1 MSYEEDLKKM
11 YEHLEKLK
19 KLAYVYH
26 VLNFDLETKCP
37 VKNMDCASDSL
48 NVISSQIFDLTHEKE
63 YIDLVVS
70 LHEKRDEAKD
80 VYEKTLIDNLYKS
93 YIREKNVSKELDDLA
108 SKVYSNSYIDW
119 LNAKKNKDYSLFEP
133 SLEKV
138 KEIQQKLIDTRED
151 KKDNYYDTAFSDYE
165 RGLTSKDL
173 DKLFGELRDGIVNLL
188 NRIKKSKHKIRTDFM
203 SREVPIE
210 KQEQFSN
217 YILETMGFDFS
228 RGCIATTEHPFTDTL
243 SKDDTRV
250 TTHYYLNQFV
260 SNIFTIA
267 HEGGHALFGQNQD
280 DEDFNHYIDDSMTL
294 GMHESVSR
302 FYENILGRSKAF
314 IHLIYPKFKE
324 IFGDIFFDVSE
335 EELYEA
341 VNEVKPSLIRTEADE
356 LTYSLH
362 IIIRYEIEK
371 DIINNKVDL
380 KDIKALWNKK
390 YEEYLGV
397 TPTNDSEGILQDV
410 HWSSG
415 FGYFPTYALG
425 NIYNAMYYNSMKE
438 KLDVDK
444 LIRENKMDVILKY
457 MTENVFK
464 DANKLDSKTWIKK
477 ITNKDIDSSY
487 FLKYLED
494 KYVELYRLEK

>member
-37 VKNMDCASDSL
+37 VKNMNCASDSL

-70 LHEKRDEAKD
+70 LHSKRDEAKD

>member
-37 VKNMDCASDSL
+37 VKNMNCASDSL

-217 YILETMGFDFS
+217 YILETIGFDFS

>member
-37 VKNMDCASDSL
+37 VKNMNCASDSL

-217 YILETMGFDFS
+217 YILETIGFDFS

-397 TPTNDSEGILQDV
+397 TPANDSEGILQDV

>member
-37 VKNMDCASDSL
+37 VKNMNCASDSL
-48 NVISSQIFDLTHEKE
+48 NVISSQIFDLTNEKE

-70 LHEKRDEAKD
+70 LHAKRDEAKD

-302 FYENILGRSKAF
+302 LYENILGRSKAF

>member
-37 VKNMDCASDSL
+37 VKNMNCASDSL

>member
-37 VKNMDCASDSL
+37 VKNMNCASDSL

-70 LHEKRDEAKD
+70 LHAKRDEAKD

-356 LTYSLH
+356 LTYSLN

>member
-37 VKNMDCASDSL
+37 VKNMNCASDSL

-70 LHEKRDEAKD
+70 LNAKRDEAKD
-80 VYEKTLIDNLYKS
+80 GYEKTLIDNLYKS

>member
-1 MSYEEDLKKM
+1 MSYKEDLKKM

-37 VKNMDCASDSL
+37 VKNMNCASDSL

-70 LHEKRDEAKD
+70 LHAKRDEAKD

-217 YILETMGFDFS
+217 YILETIGFDFS
-228 RGCIATTEHPFTDTL
+228 RGCIAT
-243 SKDDTRV
+243 
-250 TTHYYLNQFV
+250 
-260 SNIFTIA
+260 
-267 HEGGHALFGQNQD
+267 
-280 DEDFNHYIDDSMTL
+280 
-294 GMHESVSR
+294 
-302 FYENILGRSKAF
+302 
-314 IHLIYPKFKE
+314 
-324 IFGDIFFDVSE
+324 
-335 EELYEA
+335 
-341 VNEVKPSLIRTEADE
+341 
-356 LTYSLH
+356 
-362 IIIRYEIEK
+362 
-371 DIINNKVDL
+371 
-380 KDIKALWNKK
+380 
-390 YEEYLGV
+390 
-397 TPTNDSEGILQDV
+397 
-410 HWSSG
+410 
-415 FGYFPTYALG
+415 
-425 NIYNAMYYNSMKE
+425 
-438 KLDVDK
+438 
-444 LIRENKMDVILKY
+444 
-457 MTENVFK
+457 
-464 DANKLDSKTWIKK
+464 
-477 ITNKDIDSSY
+477 
-487 FLKYLED
+487 
-494 KYVELYRLEK
+494 

>member
-37 VKNMDCASDSL
+37 VKNMNCASDSL

-80 VYEKTLIDNLYKS
+80 VYEKNLIDNLYKS

>member
-37 VKNMDCASDSL
+37 VKNMNCASDSL

-217 YILETMGFDFS
+217 YILETIGFDFS

-397 TPTNDSEGILQDV
+397 TPTDDSEGILQDV

>member
-1 MSYEEDLKKM
+1 
-11 YEHLEKLK
+11 
-19 KLAYVYH
+19 
-26 VLNFDLETKCP
+26 
-37 VKNMDCASDSL
+37 
-48 NVISSQIFDLTHEKE
+48 
-63 YIDLVVS
+63 
-70 LHEKRDEAKD
+70 
-80 VYEKTLIDNLYKS
+80 
-93 YIREKNVSKELDDLA
+93 
-108 SKVYSNSYIDW
+108 
-119 LNAKKNKDYSLFEP
+119 
-133 SLEKV
+133 
-138 KEIQQKLIDTRED
+138 
-151 KKDNYYDTAFSDYE
+151 
-165 RGLTSKDL
+165 
-173 DKLFGELRDGIVNLL
+173 
-188 NRIKKSKHKIRTDFM
+188 
-203 SREVPIE
+203 
-210 KQEQFSN
+210 
-217 YILETMGFDFS
+217 
-228 RGCIATTEHPFTDTL
+228 
-243 SKDDTRV
+243 
-250 TTHYYLNQFV
+250 
-260 SNIFTIA
+260 
-267 HEGGHALFGQNQD
+267 
-280 DEDFNHYIDDSMTL
+280 
-294 GMHESVSR
+294 MHESVSR

>member
-1 MSYEEDLKKM
+1 
-11 YEHLEKLK
+11 
-19 KLAYVYH
+19 
-26 VLNFDLETKCP
+26 
-37 VKNMDCASDSL
+37 
-48 NVISSQIFDLTHEKE
+48 
-63 YIDLVVS
+63 
-70 LHEKRDEAKD
+70 
-80 VYEKTLIDNLYKS
+80 
-93 YIREKNVSKELDDLA
+93 
-108 SKVYSNSYIDW
+108 
-119 LNAKKNKDYSLFEP
+119 
-133 SLEKV
+133 
-138 KEIQQKLIDTRED
+138 
-151 KKDNYYDTAFSDYE
+151 
-165 RGLTSKDL
+165 
-173 DKLFGELRDGIVNLL
+173 
-188 NRIKKSKHKIRTDFM
+188 
-203 SREVPIE
+203 
-210 KQEQFSN
+210 
-217 YILETMGFDFS
+217 MGFDFS

>member
-37 VKNMDCASDSL
+37 VKNMNCASDSL

-217 YILETMGFDFS
+217 YILETIGFDFS

-464 DANKLDSKTWIKK
+464 DANKLDSKT
-477 ITNKDIDSSY
+477 
-487 FLKYLED
+487 
-494 KYVELYRLEK
+494 

>member
-37 VKNMDCASDSL
+37 VKNMNCASDSL

-314 IHLIYPKFKE
+314 IHLIHPKFKE

>member
-19 KLAYVYH
+19 KLTYVYH

-37 VKNMDCASDSL
+37 VKNMNCASDSL

-119 LNAKKNKDYSLFEP
+119 LKAKKNKDYSLFEP

-302 FYENILGRSKAF
+302 FYENILGRSKDF

-438 KLDVDK
+438 KLNVDK

>member
-37 VKNMDCASDSL
+37 VKNMNCASDSL

-173 DKLFGELRDGIVNLL
+173 DRLFGELRDGIVNLL

>member
-37 VKNMDCASDSL
+37 VKNMNCASDSL
-48 NVISSQIFDLTHEKE
+48 NVISSQIFDLTNEKE

-70 LHEKRDEAKD
+70 LHAKRDEAKD

>member
-1 MSYEEDLKKM
+1 
-11 YEHLEKLK
+11 
-19 KLAYVYH
+19 
-26 VLNFDLETKCP
+26 
-37 VKNMDCASDSL
+37 
-48 NVISSQIFDLTHEKE
+48 
-63 YIDLVVS
+63 
-70 LHEKRDEAKD
+70 
-80 VYEKTLIDNLYKS
+80 
-93 YIREKNVSKELDDLA
+93 
-108 SKVYSNSYIDW
+108 
-119 LNAKKNKDYSLFEP
+119 
-133 SLEKV
+133 
-138 KEIQQKLIDTRED
+138 
-151 KKDNYYDTAFSDYE
+151 
-165 RGLTSKDL
+165 
-173 DKLFGELRDGIVNLL
+173 
-188 NRIKKSKHKIRTDFM
+188 M

-217 YILETMGFDFS
+217 YILETIGFDFS

-464 DANKLDSKTWIKK
+464 DANKLDSKT
-477 ITNKDIDSSY
+477 
-487 FLKYLED
+487 
-494 KYVELYRLEK
+494 

>member
-37 VKNMDCASDSL
+37 VKNMNCASDSL

-80 VYEKTLIDNLYKS
+80 DYEKTLIDNLYKS

-119 LNAKKNKDYSLFEP
+119 LKAKKNKDYSLFEP

>member
-37 VKNMDCASDSL
+37 VKNMNCASDSL

-173 DKLFGELRDGIVNLL
+173 DRLFGELRDGIVNLL

-217 YILETMGFDFS
+217 YILETIGFDFS

>member
-37 VKNMDCASDSL
+37 VKNMNCASDSL

-151 KKDNYYDTAFSDYE
+151 KKDNYYDTTFSDYE

-173 DKLFGELRDGIVNLL
+173 DRLFGELRDGIVNLL

-217 YILETMGFDFS
+217 YILETIGFDFS